1 MCLVASLDDILAL
14 IGVAGP
20 ASSFES
26 EELDFKRPGRDIRHT
41 LELLADAAVCFAN
54 ANGGT
59 VVLGVDDKAA
69 TRPEALVGLEPSL
82 AVDAIRKGIHERT
95 RPNLTVSAREHLEDG
110 TRLVIISVIEGIE
123 LYANAK
129 GLATRRLGTECL
141 PFPPEQQI
149 EVRRARGQLDWSA
162 EETDATVDHL
172 SQAELERGRRLLS
185 TAGRDELAALRDR
198 PLLEAMRLVGTSGAV
213 TNAGVLL
220 FGGEDL
226 LRHTIPP
233 HGYSYQ
239 YRPSPGS
246 EATYSSRGARAIPAA
261 VETLLELIERRAE
274 IRPLNLSGGIQL
286 SLTDYPASAVRE
298 VVVNALIHRDFSSG
312 VSIDI
317 EHSPE
322 RLAVQS
328 PGGLVIGVTPENILT
343 HPSTPR
349 HRLLAEAVS
358 LLRLAERTG
367 QGIDRAY
374 REMLRLGKEPPSI
387 ADDALS
393 VRATLIGGIGNDAFV
408 RFVQD
413 LPDNLSSD
421 VEVLITLALLRTT
434 SSADAPRVA
443 QAIQR
448 TPTEAQDVLARMAD
462 REVGLLEPTR
472 RSLRKPFPS
481 YRLRNEPLAA
491 LARAVSYRRRTIDQ
505 IDEKVIEH
513 VHEYG
518 FVTNRTLQ
526 RLFDRDL
533 YAARNMLNDL
543 RDRGLLEKLGTARG
557 GRGVR
562 YGPGPKFPR
571 AKRPTDGPAKK
582 SARSVTDQLPLPDD
596 EG

>member
-1 MCLVASLDDILAL
+1 MPSLDEILSR
-14 IGVAGP
+14 IGAGGP
-20 ASSFES
+20 ASSYES
-26 EELDFKRPGRDIRHT
+26 ETLDFKRPGRDTRHT
-41 LELLADAAVCFAN
+41 LELLTDASVCFSN
-54 ANGGT
+54 AHGGT
-59 VVLGVDDKAA
+59 VILGVDDKAMSRSA
-69 TRPEALVGLEPSL
+69 ALVGVEPSL
-82 AVDAIRKGIHERT
+82 SIDAIRKGIHERT
-95 RPNLTVSAREHLEDG
+95 RPNLTVSATERFEDG
-110 TRLVIISVIEGIE
+110 VRLVIVSVIEGIE

-141 PFPPEQQI
+141 PFPPEQQV

-162 EETDATVDHL
+162 EQVDASVEDL
-172 SQAELERGRRLLS
+172 SQAEFERARRLLS
-185 TAGRDELAALRDR
+185 AAGRDELAALRDR
-198 PLLEAMRLVGTSGAV
+198 PLLEAMRLVAPSGAV
-213 TNAGVLL
+213 THAAVLL
-220 FGGEDL
+220 LGTEDL
-226 LRHTIPP
+226 LRHTVPA
-233 HGYSYQ
+233 HGFSYQ

-246 EATYSSRGARAIPAA
+246 EATYSSRGARAIPSA
-261 VETLLELIERRAE
+261 VETLLDLIERRAE
-274 IRPLNLSGGIQL
+274 RRPLNLSGGFQL
-286 SLTDYPASAVRE
+286 SLVDYPPSAVRE
-298 VVVNALIHRDFSSG
+298 VVVNALIHRDFPRGGS
-312 VSIDI
+312 VDV

-387 ADDALS
+387 HDDALS
-393 VRATLIGGIGNDAFV
+393 VRATLVGGIGNDAFV
-408 RFVQD
+408 RFIQD
-413 LPDNLSSD
+413 LPENVATD
-421 VEVLITLALLRTT
+421 VEVLITLALLRSA
-434 SSADAPRVA
+434 SSVDAPRIA

-448 TPTEAQDVLARMAD
+448 TPAEAQDVLSRMAD
-462 REVGLLEPTR
+462 RDIGLLEPSR
-472 RSLRKPFPS
+472 RTLRKPFPS

-491 LARAVSYRRRTIDQ
+491 LARAVTYRRRTIDQ
-505 IDEKVIEH
+505 LDEKVIEH
-513 VHEYG
+513 VREYG

-543 RDRGLLEKLGTARG
+543 RERGLLEKLGTARG

-571 AKRPTDGPAKK
+571 SKRPTDQTGRAN
-582 SARSVTDQLPLPDD
+582 AESVADQLRLPDEVD
-596 EG
+596 